1 MIGSKFTMDENI
13 INSELRNL
21 NNTLNEQRQL
31 KKTLLLYLE
40 KISEGISNANDPKDS
55 NSLIS
60 CLNGIQKSFDNIKEN
75 INNLIELKQYL
86 ENITR
91 SSEDD
96 QISYS
101 DYNSKY
107 VLLFEKISEDNIFY
121 YSFMESLL
129 KYMEVIF
136 PENLPPI
143 PIFDKDEDALFENKE
158 INHFDESL
166 LEDDET
172 HDFEETLFNKNFESN
187 LSENDNY
194 NNDNYNIE
202 DEQDLLDKTLL
213 VSSKTQ
219 TAILPYSI
227 SDLETFFLNNK
238 EKYSSMQEIIDEK
251 YTVSLNE
258 YKSPAFSRFKEAFAL
273 AKKSNLPFLQALNL
287 ANELFFNTNL
297 NPIVIK
303 ACKNLN
309 ELDIYLS
316 CLENNCLNDFNCFNI
331 IYT

>member
-86 ENITR
+86 ESITKF
-91 SSEDD
+91 SEEN
-96 QISYS
+96 QNSYN

-143 PIFDKDEDALFENKE
+143 PIFDKNEDDLFENKE
-158 INHFDESL
+158 INSFDESQ
-166 LEDDET
+166 LEDEET
-172 HDFEETLFNKNFESN
+172 HDFEETLFDKNFEN
-187 LSENDNY
+187 
-194 NNDNYNIE
+194 NNDNVEN
-202 DEQDLLDKTLL
+202 EQDLLDKTLL
-213 VSSKTQ
+213 ISNKTQ

-227 SDLETFFLNNK
+227 SELETFFLNNK
-238 EKYSSMQEIIDEK
+238 EKYSSMQEVIDEK
-251 YTVSLNE
+251 YTVSLNK
-258 YKSPAFSRFKEAFAL
+258 YKNSAFSRFKETFSL
-273 AKKSNLPFLQALNL
+273 AKKSNLPFLQTLNL

-297 NPIVIK
+297 NPIIIK

-331 IYT
+331 IYV

>member
-143 PIFDKDEDALFENKE
+143 PIFDKDEDALFENKK
-158 INHFDESL
+158 INNFDETL
-166 LEDDET
+166 LYEEER
-172 HDFEETLFNKNFESN
+172 HNFEETLFDKNFEN
-187 LSENDNY
+187 TLPENDSY
-194 NNDNYNIE
+194 NVE
-202 DEQDLLDKTLL
+202 DEQEFLDKTLL
-213 VSSKTQ
+213 ISNKTK

-227 SDLETFFLNNK
+227 SDLEAFFLNNK
-238 EKYSSMQEIIDEK
+238 EKYSSMQEVIDEK
-251 YTVSLNE
+251 YSVSLDK
-258 YKSPAFSRFKEAFAL
+258 YKNSAFSRFKETFSL
-273 AKKSNLPFLQALNL
+273 AKKSNLPFLQTLNL

-297 NPIVIK
+297 NPIIIK